1 MDFFYHQKNIKYLY
15 FLVAIVYIIG
25 LFIPLMANDSA
36 QHATIAMR
44 MYLSDNFFEL
54 LKGPNPYLDKPHM
67 HFWLSA
73 ISFKLFGLHE
83 WAYRLPSL
91 LFTLLGAYSVYEL
104 TKKLYDKSV
113 ANFGSLI
120 FLTSQSI
127 ILANHDVRTD
137 AVLTGAT
144 IFAIWQ
150 LFEYVSTKKLISII
164 LGAIGMGISFSTKGF
179 YGVGIICFALFSH
192 IIYTRKFSTL
202 FSFKILIGLVTF
214 LLSIAPVV
222 YAYYIQFGMDGVK
235 FILWNQNM
243 ERITATGFTQ
253 NSPDYFF
260 FFHSLLWTFLPWA
273 FLMYYGLYYQIKKLI
288 VNKFKPVQSIELL
301 TIGGVL
307 LTLFIIS
314 FSKFKLPHYLNPLL
328 ALLSVFT
335 AGVLYNLQKD
345 NQQKT
350 LKVFLG
356 VVYFMVTVLTIAVI
370 LILCST
376 FNTPSI
382 LILVF
387 SAILSLILLINLT
400 QKEDFSKKIIV
411 NSVLLMVFVNV
422 VLNAY
427 FYPELLQYQGGL
439 QIAKIINENNS
450 IDVNN
455 VFLYENDY
463 SWPLDFYT
471 QRNTPH
477 ITKGELK
484 SIDKD
489 VWIVIRNIPLE
500 RIEKEGFTIE
510 KKYKV
515 DHFRVTRL
523 SLKFLNP
530 KTRNSKLGDAYLL
543 KIAPKKS

>member
-1 MDFFYHQKNIKYLY
+1 MDFFYQQKNIKYLY
-15 FLVAIVYIIG
+15 FLVVIVYAIG

-67 HFWLSA
+67 HFWLST
-73 ISFKLFGLHE
+73 ISFKIFGLHE
-83 WAYRLPSL
+83 WAYRIPA
-91 LFTLLGAYSVYEL
+91 LFFTFLGAYSIYQL
-104 TKKLYDKSV
+104 TKKLYNESV
-113 ANFGSLI
+113 AHYGSLI
-120 FLTSQSI
+120 FLSSQSI
-127 ILANHDVRTD
+127 ILSNHDVRTD

-150 LFEYVSTKKLISII
+150 LFEYVSTKKLVSII

-179 YGVGIICFALFSH
+179 YGVGIICFAIFSH
-192 IIYTRKFSTL
+192 ITYTKKFNVI
-202 FSFKILIGLVTF
+202 FSYKVVLGLVAF
-214 LLSIAPVV
+214 FLSITPVL
-222 YAYYIQFGMDGVK
+222 YGYYVQFGMDGVN
-235 FILWNQNM
+235 FILWNQNV
-243 ERITATGFTQ
+243 ERITATGFKQ

-273 FLMYYGLYYQIKKLI
+273 FLMYYGLFYQTKKLFK
-288 VNKFKPVQSIELL
+288 NKFKPVQGIELL

-307 LTLFIIS
+307 ITLLIIS

-328 ALLSVFT
+328 ALLSIFT
-335 AGVLYNLQKD
+335 AGILYNLQKD

-350 LKVFLG
+350 LKVFFG
-356 VVYFMVTVLTIAVI
+356 FACFMITVLTIVVV
-370 LILCST
+370 LILCFT
-376 FNTPSI
+376 FNPPSI
-382 LILVF
+382 LTLIISSVLFLV
-387 SAILSLILLINLT
+387 LILTLLK
-400 QKEDFSKKIIV
+400 KEAFSKKIVI

-422 VLNAY
+422 VLNSY

-439 QIAKIINENNS
+439 QIAKIINKNDS
-450 IDVNN
+450 IDINN

-477 ITKGELK
+477 ITKEELK
-484 SIDKD
+484 KIDKD

-523 SLKFLNP
+523 NLKFLNP
-530 KTRNSKLGDAYLL
+530 KTRSSKLGDAYLL
-543 KIAPKKS
+543 KIASKKT